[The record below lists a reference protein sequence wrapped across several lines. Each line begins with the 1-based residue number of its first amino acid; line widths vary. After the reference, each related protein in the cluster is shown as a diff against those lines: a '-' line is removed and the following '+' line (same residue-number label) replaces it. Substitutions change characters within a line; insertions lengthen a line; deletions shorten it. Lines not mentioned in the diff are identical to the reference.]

1 MDASLFPTKGNL
13 LIAKRR
19 LALSKQGYDLLD
31 KKRNIL
37 VREMMLLIEQ
47 AKELQIQ
54 ISVTFSEA
62 YQALQ
67 LANISLGISTVDQ
80 ISKAIALED
89 QITIK
94 VRSIMGV
101 EIPIIGKLDPMVK
114 PQFGFA
120 RTNESLDIAYQK
132 FLKVKQLSLLLA
144 EIENAVYRLAINIKR
159 TQKRANALQNVMIP
173 KFEKLTKSMVNAMEE
188 KEREEFSRLK
198 TIKTIQ
204 LRANA

>member
-1 MDASLFPTKGNL
+1 MFPTKGNL
-13 LIAKRR
+13 LIAKSR
-19 LALSKQGYDLLD
+19 LALSKQGYELLD

-37 VREMMLLIEQ
+37 VREMMLLIDQ
-47 AKELQIQ
+47 AKELQTQ
-54 ISVTFSEA
+54 ISTTFSEA

-80 ISKAIALED
+80 ISKAISLED

-101 EIPIIGKLDPMVK
+101 EIPIIGKLDPAIK

-120 RTNESLDIAYQK
+120 RTNESLDMAYQK

-173 KFEKLTKSMVNAMEE
+173 KYEQITKSMINSLEE

-198 TIKTIQ
+198 SIKTAHS
-204 LRANA
+204 R

>member
-13 LIAKRR
+13 LIAKSR

-37 VREMMLLIEQ
+37 VREIMLLIDQ
-47 AKELQIQ
+47 AKELQGQ
-54 ISVTFSEA
+54 ISSTFAEA
-62 YQALQ
+62 YSALQ

-80 ISKAIALED
+80 ISKAIILED
-89 QITIK
+89 QVTIK

-101 EIPIIGKLDPMVK
+101 EIPVIGKIESEIK

-120 RTNESLDIAYQK
+120 RTNESLDIAYKK
-132 FLKVKQLSLLLA
+132 FHEVKQLSLLLA

-159 TQKRANALQNVMIP
+159 TQKRANALKNVMIP
-173 KFEKLTKSMVNAMEE
+173 KYEKLTKSMINSLEE

-198 TIKTIQ
+198 TIKNIQ
-204 LRANA
+204 TRSKN